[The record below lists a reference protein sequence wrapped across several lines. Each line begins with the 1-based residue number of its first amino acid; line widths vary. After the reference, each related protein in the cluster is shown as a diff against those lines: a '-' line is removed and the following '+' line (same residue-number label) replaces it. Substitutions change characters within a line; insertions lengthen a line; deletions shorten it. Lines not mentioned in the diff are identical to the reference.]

1 MSPLYRRQSEYGSDV
16 NYMRTDARL
25 LHDCT
30 PSSGDTAAQET
41 SSIKAS
47 LFVNSHDRDICY
59 HSILRESRCAH
70 LISDEHWR
78 LEICRDAYE
87 VVKLFAIASKARR
100 PVRHDTLPLSRSHFI
115 DPLDQTEKFRNEACE
130 RTFPAQIGLAALA
143 ELAFFAF

>member
-1 MSPLYRRQSEYGSDV
+1 
-16 NYMRTDARL
+16 MRTDARL

-115 DPLDQTEKFRNEACE
+115 DPLDQTEKFRNEHVSAP
-130 RTFPAQIGLAALA
+130 FPHRLVLPLLQNLHSLHSK
-143 ELAFFAF
+143 EPR